1 MIYHIIIQ
9 CFRILSPLHLSV
21 VFSIVKFIRM
31 KNTVLGNASLPDIRS
46 TSSTDAKSEFKE
58 NCILDRQMCAFE
70 SLSSLIFTQSI
81 YINTGKD
88 YEVTF
93 PYIKM
98 SKRQSKVAYSS
109 LILSYNIRYFFY

>member
-1 MIYHIIIQ
+1 
-9 CFRILSPLHLSV
+9 
-21 VFSIVKFIRM
+21 M
-31 KNTVLGNASLPDIRS
+31 KNTVLGNASLPDIIS
-46 TSSTDAKSEFKE
+46 TSSTDAESEFKE
-58 NCILDRQMCAFE
+58 NCLLDRQMCAFE

-109 LILSYNIRYFFY
+109 LILSYHIRYFFY